1 MTWKIFLSHASRDK
15 ALADKLI
22 EEIKHELGF
31 QDHEIFNS
39 SSVETIPKGNWR
51 DAIEQALLEAQ
62 VVIPLITP
70 CGEKNMWVAFE
81 CGYFWGNRLPLGK
94 DAADKKPYLIYT
106 LYTPKSKIPSAL
118 DNDMAK
124 CVTDR
129 NALEVYFKT
138 LCGHFGIEYKGVAD
152 RDSIVATALKTPLV
166 TAEDFRQ
173 QMEAKVW
180 LKQAKDTGEQQIII
194 DWLHELDIL
203 RGIRLDWTGNL
214 QNLKF
219 PRANLYKANLGG
231 NDLRGASFFDAILE
245 DAHLGTTCLQRADF
259 TGAILTGAS
268 FAAAET
274 DEHTKLPDGNPYPNV
289 EERWERLLQAGVKS
303 TDKIAPGIIRC
314 K

>member
-1 MTWKIFLSHASRDK
+1 MTRKIFLSHASRDK
-15 ALADKLI
+15 ALADKLT
-22 EEIKHELGF
+22 EEIMRELGF
-31 QDHEIFNS
+31 QQHEIFIS

-51 DAIEQALLEAQ
+51 GAIEQALLEAQ

-81 CGYFWGNRLPLGK
+81 CGYFWGHRLHLRK
-94 DAADKKPYLIYT
+94 EAAEKEPYLIYT

-129 NALEVYFKT
+129 DALIVYFQT
-138 LCGHFGIEYKGVAD
+138 LCSHFGIEYKGVAEI
-152 RDSIVATALKTPLV
+152 DSIVEIALKTPLV

-203 RGIRLDWTGNL
+203 QGIRLDWTGNL
-214 QNLKF
+214 QNLNF
-219 PRANLYKANLGG
+219 PRANLCKANLGG
-231 NDLRGASFFDAILE
+231 NDLRGASFFRANLE
-245 DAHLGTTCLQRADF
+245 DAHLGTTCIQGADF
-259 TGAILTGAS
+259 TDAIVTGAS
-268 FAAAET
+268 FAAAEM
-274 DEHTKLPDGNPYPNV
+274 DEHTKLPDGKSYPNV

-303 TDKIAPGIIRC
+303 TDKIAPAIIRC